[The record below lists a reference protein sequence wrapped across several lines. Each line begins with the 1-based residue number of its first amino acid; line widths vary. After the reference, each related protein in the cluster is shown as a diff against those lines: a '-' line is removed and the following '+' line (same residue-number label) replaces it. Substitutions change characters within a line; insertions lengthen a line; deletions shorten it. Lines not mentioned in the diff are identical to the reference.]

1 MNENIKVNDGKGLLD
16 NSGLCDSLIKD
27 LNRLPQL
34 LIDQQFILFCT
45 IVSQMGQKLINL
57 KNGIDH
63 DMKSKDE
70 TIEQLKSMLKASG
83 TEIVDNPPLSELLG
97 VKDGENNG
105 EN

>member
-1 MNENIKVNDGKGLLD
+1 MA
-16 NSGLCDSLIKD
+16 
-27 LNRLPQL
+27 
-34 LIDQQFILFCT
+34 
-45 IVSQMGQKLINL
+45 QKLINL

-97 VKDGENNG
+97 IKKGGDDNG
-105 EN
+105 NG